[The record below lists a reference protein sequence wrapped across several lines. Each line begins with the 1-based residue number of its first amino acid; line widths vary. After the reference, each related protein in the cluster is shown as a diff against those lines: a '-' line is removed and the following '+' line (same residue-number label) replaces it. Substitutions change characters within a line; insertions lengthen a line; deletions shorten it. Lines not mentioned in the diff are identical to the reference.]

1 MSAVAF
7 AAARSGDGDPAP
19 PSARPAPVAPDR
31 QLTGERFGGNLPG
44 APEVVRVARDGTV
57 WTLLRRG
64 EHTSLARLSGRVLRH
79 VPLEGDEPTSLV
91 EGYRR
96 TSPYLAYSAHR
107 SVGFLLPN
115 GTRAA
120 HAAVPGDVRDVALD
134 RFGEL
139 WFTDRVR
146 SALGVW
152 DGHQLHELPVRARP
166 RPQLEDIVLGGG
178 GSSKLW
184 FLDRRG
190 RIGLADP
197 VGSGLRMFEARG
209 QHARK
214 GPSQLTGSFARA
226 AWYTTPTGVGRL
238 SEEGD
243 SQMLV
248 RLPAPPGALAGG
260 PDGNL
265 WVVARRGPRIFRV
278 SPGGSVTGFTLDMP
292 QNARLR
298 DLTRDTAHGVLW
310 IASARP
316 RVLLRVPL
324 PELRSKLR

>member
-1 MSAVAF
+1 
-7 AAARSGDGDPAP
+7 
-19 PSARPAPVAPDR
+19 
-31 QLTGERFGGNLPG
+31 
-44 APEVVRVARDGTV
+44 VVRVARDGAV

-64 EHTSLARLSGRVLRH
+64 DHTSLARLQGRVLVP
-79 VPLEGDEPTSLV
+79 VPLDGVEPTSLV

-107 SVGFLLPN
+107 SVGFLLRD

-120 HAAVPGDVRDVALD
+120 HATVPGDVRDVALD

-139 WFTDRVR
+139 WFTDRAR

-152 DGHQLHELPVRARP
+152 DGRRLHELPVPSRH

-184 FLDRRG
+184 FLDLRG

-197 VGSGLRMFEARG
+197 VGSGLRTFEARG
-209 QHARK
+209 QHASP
-214 GPSQLTGSFARA
+214 GPSRLTGSFARA
-226 AWYTTPTGVGRL
+226 AWYTTQTGVGRV

-243 SQMLV
+243 SEKLV
-248 RLPAPPGALAGG
+248 RLPAAPGALAGG

-265 WVVARRGPRIFRV
+265 WVLARRGPRLFRV
-278 SPGGSVTGFTLDMP
+278 SPGGSVTGFTLDVP
-292 QNARLR
+292 HNARLR
-298 DLTRDTAHGVLW
+298 DLTRDTPHGVLW
-310 IASARP
+310 IACARP
-316 RVLLRVPL
+316 RVLLRVSL